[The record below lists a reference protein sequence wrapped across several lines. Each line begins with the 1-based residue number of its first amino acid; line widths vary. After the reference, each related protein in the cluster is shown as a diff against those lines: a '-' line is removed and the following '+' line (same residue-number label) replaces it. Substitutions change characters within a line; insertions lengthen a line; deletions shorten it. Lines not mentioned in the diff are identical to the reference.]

1 MGSSQ
6 SNTIKLDVDIILDP
20 RILIKSLVAE
30 AYRAESFTI
39 EGNLDAPKVAND
51 YHQENNKRKNVEN
64 SFCVLNPKNLD
75 GIDIGG
81 NVQEEYDKP
90 KTDFGGK
97 EEVKEEETN
106 TGNFDNNKGRF
117 QGNNIGFNYSDN
129 DLSLS
134 QSVYLEQQSLEESQ
148 QLIDEGFLPVFL
160 KINGFRPLH
169 FFINQES
176 TLNSLLR
183 EYIRNIPET
192 DDGIL
197 NKIKLYHKNIL
208 LDFNKKIRELGLK
221 PYSIITN
228 KIVEE
233 KIESN

>member
-6 SNTIKLDVDIILDP
+6 SNTIKLDLNLKIDP

-39 EGNLDAPKVAND
+39 EGNFDAPKVAND

-75 GIDIGG
+75 GIDI
-81 NVQEEYDKP
+81 NNNIQEEYDKP

-117 QGNNIGFNYSDN
+117 QGNNMGFNYSDN
-129 DLSLS
+129 DLGLS
-134 QSVYLEQQSLEESQ
+134 QSVYLKQQSLEESQ
-148 QLIDEGFLPVFL
+148 QFIDEGFLPVFL
-160 KINGFRPLH
+160 KINDFRPLH

-197 NKIKLYHKNIL
+197 NKIKLYHKNKD
-208 LDFNKKIRELGLK
+208 LDFNKKIRELGLR

-228 KIVEE
+228 KIIEE
-233 KIESN
+233 KRESN

>member
-6 SNTIKLDVDIILDP
+6 PNTINLDLNLIIDP
-20 RILIKSLVAE
+20 KILIKSLVAE
-30 AYRAESFTI
+30 TYRAESFTI
-39 EGNLDAPKVAND
+39 TGNLDAPKVAND

-81 NVQEEYDKP
+81 KAQEEYDKP

-117 QGNNIGFNYSDN
+117 QGNNMGFNYSDN

-134 QSVYLEQQSLEESQ
+134 QSVYLKQQSLEESQ
-148 QLIDEGFLPVFL
+148 QFIDKGFLPVFL
-160 KINGFRPLH
+160 KINDFRPLH

-197 NKIKLYHKNIL
+197 NKIKLYHKNKD
-208 LDFNKKIRELGLK
+208 LDFNKKIRELGLR

-228 KIVEE
+228 KIIEE
-233 KIESN
+233 KRESN

>member
-6 SNTIKLDVDIILDP
+6 PNTINLDLNLIIDP
-20 RILIKSLVAE
+20 KILIKSLVAE
-30 AYRAESFTI
+30 TCRTESFTNA
-39 EGNLDAPKVAND
+39 GNLDAPKLD
-51 YHQENNKRKNVEN
+51 YYHQEIIEIKNDEN

-81 NVQEEYDKP
+81 NAQEEYDKP

-97 EEVKEEETN
+97 EEVKEEETI

-134 QSVYLEQQSLEESQ
+134 QSVCLERQFLEEFQ

-160 KINGFRPLH
+160 KINDFSPII

-176 TLNSLLR
+176 TLN
-183 EYIRNIPET
+183 
-192 DDGIL
+192 
-197 NKIKLYHKNIL
+197 
-208 LDFNKKIRELGLK
+208 
-221 PYSIITN
+221 
-228 KIVEE
+228 
-233 KIESN
+233 

>member
-6 SNTIKLDVDIILDP
+6 SNTIKLDLNLKIDP

-39 EGNLDAPKVAND
+39 PGNFGAPKGAND
-51 YHQENNKRKNVEN
+51 YPHKNNKRKNVEN

-75 GIDIGG
+75 GIDI
-81 NVQEEYDKP
+81 NNNIQEEYDKP

-117 QGNNIGFNYSDN
+117 QGNNMGFNYSDN

-134 QSVYLEQQSLEESQ
+134 QSVYLKQQSLEESQ
-148 QLIDEGFLPVFL
+148 QFIDEGFLPVFL
-160 KINGFRPLH
+160 KINDFRPLH

>member
-6 SNTIKLDVDIILDP
+6 SNTIKLDLNLIIDP
-20 RILIKSLVAE
+20 KILIKSLVAE
-30 AYRAESFTI
+30 TCRTESFTI
-39 EGNLDAPKVAND
+39 AGNLDAPKGAID
-51 YHQENNKRKNVEN
+51 YPQENIERKNVEN

-81 NVQEEYDKP
+81 NAQEEYDKP

-134 QSVYLEQQSLEESQ
+134 QSVYLKQQSLEESQ
-148 QLIDEGFLPVFL
+148 QFIDEGFLPVFL

-208 LDFNKKIRELGLK
+208 LNFNKKIRELGLN
-221 PYSIITN
+221 PFSIITN
-228 KIVEE
+228 KIIKE
-233 KIESN
+233 

>member
-90 KTDFGGK
+90 KTDFGEK

-134 QSVYLEQQSLEESQ
+134 QSVYLKQQSLEESQ
-148 QLIDEGFLPVFL
+148 QFIDKGFLPVFL
-160 KINGFRPLH
+160 KINDFRPLH

>member
-30 AYRAESFTI
+30 TCRTESFTI
-39 EGNLDAPKVAND
+39 AGNLDAPKGAND
-51 YHQENNKRKNVEN
+51 YPHKNNKRKNVEN

-75 GIDIGG
+75 GIDI
-81 NVQEEYDKP
+81 NNNIQEEYDKP

-117 QGNNIGFNYSDN
+117 QGNNMGFNYSDN
-129 DLSLS
+129 DLGLS
-134 QSVYLEQQSLEESQ
+134 QSVYLKQQSLEESQ
-148 QLIDEGFLPVFL
+148 QFIDEGFLPVFL
-160 KINGFRPLH
+160 KINDFRPLH

>member
-6 SNTIKLDVDIILDP
+6 SNTIKLDLNLIIDP
-20 RILIKSLVAE
+20 KILIKSLVAE
-30 AYRAESFTI
+30 TCRTESFTI
-39 EGNLDAPKVAND
+39 AGNLDAPKVAND

-75 GIDIGG
+75 GIDI
-81 NVQEEYDKP
+81 NNNIQEEYDKP

-106 TGNFDNNKGRF
+106 TGNFDNNKGHF
-117 QGNNIGFNYSDN
+117 QGNNMGFNYSDN

-134 QSVYLEQQSLEESQ
+134 QSVYLKQQSLEESQ
-148 QLIDEGFLPVFL
+148 QFIDKGFLPVFL
-160 KINGFRPLH
+160 KINDFRPLH

-197 NKIKLYHKNIL
+197 NKIKLYYKNIL

>member
-6 SNTIKLDVDIILDP
+6 SNTIKLGVNIKLDP

-39 EGNLDAPKVAND
+39 PGNLGAPKVAND
-51 YHQENNKRKNVEN
+51 YHQENIERKIVEN
-64 SFCVLNPKNLD
+64 SLCVLNPKNLD
-75 GIDIGG
+75 DI
-81 NVQEEYDKP
+81 NINNNIQEEHDKP
-90 KTDFGGK
+90 ITDFGGK

-117 QGNNIGFNYSDN
+117 QGNNMGFNYSDN

-134 QSVYLEQQSLEESQ
+134 QSVYLKQQSLEESQ
-148 QLIDEGFLPVFL
+148 QFIDKGFLPVFL
-160 KINGFRPLH
+160 KINDFSPLY

>member
-6 SNTIKLDVDIILDP
+6 PNTINLDLNLIIDP
-20 RILIKSLVAE
+20 KILIKSLVAE
-30 AYRAESFTI
+30 TCRTESFTI
-39 EGNLDAPKVAND
+39 AGNLDAPKVAND
-51 YHQENNKRKNVEN
+51 YHQEIIERKNVEN

-75 GIDIGG
+75 GIAIGG

-134 QSVYLEQQSLEESQ
+134 QSVYLKQQSLEESQ
-148 QLIDEGFLPVFL
+148 QLINEGFLPVFL

-197 NKIKLYHKNIL
+197 NKIKLYHENIL
-208 LDFNKKIRELGLK
+208 LDFNKKIRELGLN

-233 KIESN
+233 

>member
-6 SNTIKLDVDIILDP
+6 PNTINLDLNLIIDP
-20 RILIKSLVAE
+20 KILIKSLVAE
-30 AYRAESFTI
+30 TCRTESFTI
-39 EGNLDAPKVAND
+39 AGNLDAPKGAID
-51 YHQENNKRKNVEN
+51 YPQENIERKNVEN

-75 GIDIGG
+75 GIDI
-81 NVQEEYDKP
+81 NNNIQEEYDKP

-106 TGNFDNNKGRF
+106 TGNFDNNKGHF
-117 QGNNIGFNYSDN
+117 QGNNMGFNYSDN

-134 QSVYLEQQSLEESQ
+134 QSVYLKQQSLEESQ

-197 NKIKLYHKNIL
+197 NKIKLYHKNKD
-208 LDFNKKIRELGLK
+208 LDFNKKIRELGLR

-228 KIVEE
+228 EIIEE
-233 KIESN
+233 KRESN

>member
-6 SNTIKLDVDIILDP
+6 SNTLELDVDIILDP

-30 AYRAESFTI
+30 TCRTESFTNA
-39 EGNLDAPKVAND
+39 GNLDAPKLD
-51 YHQENNKRKNVEN
+51 YYHQEIIEIKNDEN

-81 NVQEEYDKP
+81 NAQEEYDKP

-97 EEVKEEETN
+97 EEVKEEETI

-117 QGNNIGFNYSDN
+117 QGNNMGFNYSDN
-129 DLSLS
+129 DLGLS
-134 QSVYLEQQSLEESQ
+134 QSVYLKQQSLEESQ
-148 QLIDEGFLPVFL
+148 QFIDEGFLPVFL

-197 NKIKLYHKNIL
+197 NKIKLYYKNIL
-208 LDFNKKIRELGLK
+208 LDFNKKIRELGLN
-221 PYSIITN
+221 PFSIITN
-228 KIVEE
+228 KIIKE
-233 KIESN
+233 

>member
-6 SNTIKLDVDIILDP
+6 PNTINLDLNLIIDP
-20 RILIKSLVAE
+20 KILIKSLVAE

-75 GIDIGG
+75 GIDI
-81 NVQEEYDKP
+81 NNNIQEEYDKP
-90 KTDFGGK
+90 KTDFGEK

-134 QSVYLEQQSLEESQ
+134 QSVYLKQQSLEESQ
-148 QLIDEGFLPVFL
+148 QFIDKGFLPVFL
-160 KINGFRPLH
+160 KINDFRPLH

-197 NKIKLYHKNIL
+197 NKIKLYHKNKD
-208 LDFNKKIRELGLK
+208 LDFNKKIRELGLR

-228 KIVEE
+228 KIIKE
-233 KIESN
+233 

>member
-1 MGSSQ
+1 M
-6 SNTIKLDVDIILDP
+6 
-20 RILIKSLVAE
+20 
-30 AYRAESFTI
+30 
-39 EGNLDAPKVAND
+39 
-51 YHQENNKRKNVEN
+51 KNVEN

-117 QGNNIGFNYSDN
+117 QGNNMGFNYSDN

-134 QSVYLEQQSLEESQ
+134 QSVYLKQQSLEESQ

-160 KINGFRPLH
+160 KINDFSPLH

-176 TLNSLLR
+176 SLNSLLR

-197 NKIKLYHKNIL
+197 NKIKLYNKNIL
-208 LDFNKKIRELGLK
+208 LDFNKKIRELGLR

-228 KIVEE
+228 KIIEE
-233 KIESN
+233 KRESN

>member
-6 SNTIKLDVDIILDP
+6 SNTIKLDLNLIIDP
-20 RILIKSLVAE
+20 KILIKSLVAE
-30 AYRAESFTI
+30 TCRTESFTI
-39 EGNLDAPKVAND
+39 AGNLDAPKVAND
-51 YHQENNKRKNVEN
+51 YPQENIERKNVEN

-75 GIDIGG
+75 DI
-81 NVQEEYDKP
+81 NINNNIQEEYDKP
-90 KTDFGGK
+90 KIDFGEK

-117 QGNNIGFNYSDN
+117 QGNNMGFNYSDN

-134 QSVYLEQQSLEESQ
+134 QSVYLKQQSLEESQ
-148 QLIDEGFLPVFL
+148 QFIDEGFLPVFL

-176 TLNSLLR
+176 NLNSLLR

>member
-6 SNTIKLDVDIILDP
+6 PN
-20 RILIKSLVAE
+20 
-30 AYRAESFTI
+30 
-39 EGNLDAPKVAND
+39 
-51 YHQENNKRKNVEN
+51 
-64 SFCVLNPKNLD
+64 
-75 GIDIGG
+75 
-81 NVQEEYDKP
+81 KP
-90 KTDFGGK
+90 KIDFGGK
-97 EEVKEEETN
+97 KEVKEEETN

-134 QSVYLEQQSLEESQ
+134 QSVYLKQQSLEESQ
-148 QLIDEGFLPVFL
+148 QFIDKGFLPVFL
-160 KINGFRPLH
+160 KINDFSPLY

>member
-6 SNTIKLDVDIILDP
+6 PNTINLDLNLILDP
-20 RILIKSLVAE
+20 KILIKSLVAE
-30 AYRAESFTI
+30 TCRTESFTI
-39 EGNLDAPKVAND
+39 AGNLDAPKVAND

-90 KTDFGGK
+90 KIDFGGK

-117 QGNNIGFNYSDN
+117 QGNNMGFNYSDN
-129 DLSLS
+129 DLGLS
-134 QSVYLEQQSLEESQ
+134 QSVYLKQLSLEESQ
-148 QLIDEGFLPVFL
+148 QLINEGFLPVFL

-197 NKIKLYHKNIL
+197 NKIKLYHKNKD

-221 PYSIITN
+221 PYSILTN

>member
-1 MGSSQ
+1 M
-6 SNTIKLDVDIILDP
+6 
-20 RILIKSLVAE
+20 
-30 AYRAESFTI
+30 
-39 EGNLDAPKVAND
+39 
-51 YHQENNKRKNVEN
+51 
-64 SFCVLNPKNLD
+64 D
-75 GIDIGG
+75 GIDI
-81 NVQEEYDKP
+81 NNNIQEEYDKP

-117 QGNNIGFNYSDN
+117 QGNNMGFNYSDN
-129 DLSLS
+129 DLGLS
-134 QSVYLEQQSLEESQ
+134 QSVYLKQQSLEESQ
-148 QLIDEGFLPVFL
+148 QFIDEGFLPVFL
-160 KINGFRPLH
+160 KINDFRPLH

-183 EYIRNIPET
+183 EYIRNIPEA

-197 NKIKLYHKNIL
+197 NKIKLYHENIL
-208 LDFNKKIRELGLK
+208 LDFNKKIRELGLN

-233 KIESN
+233 KRESI